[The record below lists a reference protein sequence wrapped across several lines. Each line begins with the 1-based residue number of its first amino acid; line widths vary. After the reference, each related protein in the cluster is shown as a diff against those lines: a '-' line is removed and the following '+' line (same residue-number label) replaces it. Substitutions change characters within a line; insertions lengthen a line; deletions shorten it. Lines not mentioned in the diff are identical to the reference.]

1 MSYSQVS
8 WRLNSDVV
16 QKVKEIKHSM
26 RNPDLDKKAI
36 TDEEAASALLR
47 IGIAVIEIDP
57 MLSSASI
64 KSIISERISH

>member
-1 MSYSQVS
+1 
-8 WRLNSDVV
+8 
-16 QKVKEIKHSM
+16 M